1 MMPFAKLA
9 TPWWLGGVA
18 LAAAGV
24 IVARVVAP
32 ALGATAQRAVEVA
45 GELLAFGGL
54 AVIAFGMS
62 RRRHRDPAP

>member
-32 ALGATAQRAVEVA
+32 ALGATARPVVEVA

-54 AVIAFGMS
+54 AVIALGLS
-62 RRRHRDPAP
+62 RRGHRDPAP